1 MLLISIVLLYFFI
14 GFFSDLMLNYL
25 ARQSFAPATIQALRV
40 YFKSNNNAIV
50 TAIYAGL
57 TIVAVL
63 LVTMGLS
70 QLLFNFGHPRTVPE
84 LLKFLLLAFPLG
96 YLADIIIYKTELFG
110 PTLNPYYKLAGAGF
124 WGAAAFIFSIFLSFI
139 ILKKSI

>member
-25 ARQSFAPATIQALRV
+25 ARQSFAPATIQALQV
-40 YFKSNNNAIV
+40 YFKSNNNAIA
-50 TAIYAGL
+50 TAAYAGL

-63 LVTMGLS
+63 LVTMGLA
-70 QLLFNFGHPRTVPE
+70 QLLFNFAHPRTVPE

-110 PTLNPYYKLAGAGF
+110 PSLNPYYKLAGAGF
-124 WGAAAFIFSIFLSFI
+124 WGAAAFLFSIFLSFI